1 MREKSEQKASQNWSI
16 FLLNNRR
23 FKDPPKKRYYGGL
36 YDDLGD
42 LFFTIDRF
50 LELFFYQN

>member
-1 MREKSEQKASQNWSI
+1 MREKSEQKESQNWSI

-36 YDDLGD
+36 YDALSD
-42 LFFTIDRF
+42 LFSP
-50 LELFFYQN
+50 

>member
-23 FKDPPKKRYYGGL
+23 FKDPQKRYYGGP
-36 YDDLGD
+36 YDALSD
-42 LFFTIDRF
+42 LFSP
-50 LELFFYQN
+50 